1 MTSDSDQA
9 TSLSTGSSDYGS
21 SYYRAHLG
29 GDDDYRWEND
39 EWRAFFTG
47 TAQRVVGL
55 VEPRTSLDV
64 GCARGLLV
72 QALAQEGVDAS
83 GVDISEHA
91 IATAHPD
98 VRGRLSVQSAT
109 ERIDG
114 RYDLISC
121 IEVLEHMSPG
131 DAQKAIDNI
140 CAATDTVLFSSSP
153 GDFYEATHI
162 NVHPIQA
169 WAAWFAERGFYRRL
183 DADVTFLAPWA
194 ILFERA
200 DLSKRSIV
208 ERYESRM
215 GTALI
220 EIAEKKNALLATS
233 RRLAEVED
241 SVGVRRVADDAEV
254 IALHS
259 DLTAVDHVLGLE
271 ATIARQER
279 ELKNVRRRLKET
291 RAKLESS
298 RAVVASSRKEV
309 KAVRSS
315 TTWKVGRFFTSL
327 GGIRR

>member
-9 TSLSTGSSDYGS
+9 TSPSTGSSDYGS

-29 GDDDYRWEND
+29 GDDYRWEND

-72 QALAQEGVDAS
+72 QALAQEGVDAR

-91 IATAHPD
+91 ITTAHPD
-98 VRGRLSVQSAT
+98 VRARLSVQSAT
-109 ERIDG
+109 EPLG
-114 RYDLISC
+114 GPYDLVTC
-121 IEVLEHMSPG
+121 VEVLEHMSPD

-140 CAATDTVLFSSSP
+140 CAASDTVLFSSSP
-153 GDFYEATHI
+153 SDFYEATHI
-162 NVHPIQA
+162 NVHPTHE

-194 ILFERA
+194 ILFERV

-215 GTALI
+215 ATALI
-220 EIAEKKNALLATS
+220 EISEKKSALLETS
-233 RRLAEVED
+233 RRLAEVE
-241 SVGVRRVADDAEV
+241 SSTGVRRVADDAEV
-254 IALHS
+254 LALHS
-259 DLTAVDHVLGLE
+259 ELTALDHVLGLE
-271 ATIARQER
+271 ATVARQQR
-279 ELKNVRRRLKET
+279 ELKNLRRRLKASREKLDDARKANAKS
-291 RAKLESS
+291 RAEVRAVHSS
-298 RAVVASSRKEV
+298 R
-309 KAVRSS
+309 
-315 TTWKVGRFFTSL
+315 TWKVGRFFTGL
-327 GGIRR
+327 GGLRR

>member
-21 SYYRAHLG
+21 AYYRAHLG

-47 TAQRVVGL
+47 AAQRVVGL

-72 QALAQEGVDAS
+72 QALAQEGVDAH
-83 GVDISEHA
+83 GVDISAHA
-91 IATAHPD
+91 IATAHAD

-109 ERIDG
+109 EPLGG
-114 RYDLISC
+114 RYDLVSC

-140 CAATDTVLFSSSP
+140 CAITDTILFSSSP
-153 GDFYEATHI
+153 ADFYEATHI
-162 NVHPIQA
+162 NVHPTSA
-169 WAAWFAERGFYRRL
+169 WVAWFAERGFYRRL

-194 ILFERA
+194 VLFDRA

-208 ERYESRM
+208 ERYESRLS
-215 GTALI
+215 TALI
-220 EIAEKKNALLATS
+220 EIHEKKNALLATS
-233 RRLAEVED
+233 RRVAELEE
-241 SVGVRRVADDAEV
+241 SGGVRRVTDDAEV
-254 IALHS
+254 LALHS
-259 DLTAVDHVLGLE
+259 DLTAIDHVLGLE

-279 ELKNVRRRLKET
+279 ELKTVRQRLKATREKLEDVRKASAQT
-291 RAKLESS
+291 RAEI
-298 RAVVASSRKEV
+298 

-315 TTWKVGRFFTSL
+315 RTWKVGRFFTGL